1 MSAKRKSQSAGKER
15 TSCRALFTHQVGM
28 ALVVTTMWISKAKK
42 LETSSIKKSEKCSKA
57 SQDFE
62 EEETLVDCQ

>member
-1 MSAKRKSQSAGKER
+1 MSAESGSHLAGGER
-15 TSCRALFTHQVGM
+15 TSCRDLFTHQ
-28 ALVVTTMWISKAKK
+28 ISKAKK
-42 LETSSIKKSEKCSKA
+42 LETSSIKKSEKCSNA